1 MIDSKKI
8 KCLLFDMDGTV
19 LASED
24 LFDKAQLLLLKE
36 YGISSNSFELKEFKG
51 MSYKDFYPNFIK
63 KFRIKDSI
71 SDLRVKLRNY
81 FYGVMDSNLVFIDGF
96 EDYFNKYIK
105 NTTFKVGLVT
115 NTTRLSYKKI
125 QSCINIDDYFS
136 FVLTVDEVLK
146 PKPSPQP
153 YIQAMGHFSSKPNQT
168 VIFEDS
174 KTGLTS
180 AVNSKANVIGLTTSL
195 SKKNIKE
202 IDENI
207 LVIDSYYNLKS
218 GFNIS

>member
-63 KFRIKDSI
+63 KFKIKDSI

-105 NTTFKVGLVT
+105 NTTLKVGLVT

-136 FVLTVDEVLK
+136 FVITVDEALK

-153 YIQAMGHFSSKPNQT
+153 YLQAMGHFSSEPNQT

-180 AVNSKANVIGLTTSL
+180 AVNSRANVIGLTTSL

-207 LVIDSYYNLKS
+207 LVIDSYHNLKS

>member
-1 MIDSKKI
+1 
-8 KCLLFDMDGTV
+8 
-19 LASED
+19 
-24 LFDKAQLLLLKE
+24 
-36 YGISSNSFELKEFKG
+36 
-51 MSYKDFYPNFIK
+51 
-63 KFRIKDSI
+63 
-71 SDLRVKLRNY
+71 
-81 FYGVMDSNLVFIDGF
+81 MDSNLVFIDGF

-105 NTTFKVGLVT
+105 NTTLKVGLVT

-174 KTGLTS
+174 KTGLRS

>member
-71 SDLRVKLRNY
+71 TDLRVKLRNY

-105 NTTFKVGLVT
+105 NTTLKVGLVT

-136 FVLTVDEVLK
+136 FVITVDEALK

-153 YIQAMGHFSSKPNQT
+153 YLQAMGHFSSKPSQT

-180 AVNSKANVIGLTTSL
+180 AVNSRANVIGLTTSL

-207 LVIDSYYNLKS
+207 LVIDSYNNLKS